1 MWRKNSAVSSNLPF
15 QWIHAERSRFSVFK
29 VLRGKWKTSTVDI
42 IVELNLCNILSYQ
55 YWDAGREETIL
66 IVYYQWVSV
75 FLHKKCQ
82 YFTDLIFVIVIF
94 LFFSHM

>member
-1 MWRKNSAVSSNLPF
+1 MWRKNFAVSSNLTF
-15 QWIHAERSRFSVFK
+15 QWIRAELSRFSVLK

-42 IVELNLCNILSYQ
+42 IVELNLRNILSYQ
-55 YWDAGREETIL
+55 YRDAGREETIL

-82 YFTDLIFVIVIF
+82 YFTDLISVIVI
-94 LFFSHM
+94 LFFSHV